1 VSKPLM
7 AKTTAAYDEIRS
19 ALTPLLRGRV
29 IVIDP
34 SIGSNSSQPGW
45 SLYINGEYV
54 ESGVLQIPVSR
65 DVPAR
70 LQELHRQLRELYRL
84 HDPDCLVYE
93 DIAPQRYGG
102 WKQQSDGSTKY
113 DAAGNA
119 NAHASLLKAVGATLS
134 VPGPSHFVGLK
145 PTTWKRLV
153 RPGYVKSDEADA
165 TEIGYVAMLIARDIE
180 QRDPPRKYGAG
191 RGKRKKREK
200 TETVQT

>member
-1 VSKPLM
+1 MSKPLM
-7 AKTTAAYDEIRS
+7 AKTTGAYDEIRG

-45 SLYINGEYV
+45 SLYVAGEYV

-102 WKQQSDGSTKY
+102 TDSF
-113 DAAGNA
+113 GNA